1 MKKCTPITQRA
12 KSSPLRADMAL
23 IQGAGMTGRGFNSFA
38 TTFTGAPEPKAANLV
53 TKPEEDEDKNKDGEN
68 GNGENGNGENNNDE
82 NKEE

>member
-23 IQGAGMTGRGFNSFA
+23 IQGAGMTGRGFNNFT

-53 TKPEEDEDKNKDGEN
+53 TKPKEDEDKNEDGEN
-68 GNGENGNGENNNDE
+68 GNGENGNGKNNNDE
-82 NKEE
+82 NKE